1 MAIVLV
7 STSADTRF
15 LFYVTKRQKSILL
28 TAHHLLLLN
37 ISKTLEEY
45 QNYLKYKFVLDALLK
60 IYNEKDKY
68 KNGYEKQKKEIQK
81 LEKKLVKTNSLLWL
95 HIIES

>member
-1 MAIVLV
+1 MAIRKLAEPIENYAK
-7 STSADTRF
+7 TD
-15 LFYVTKRQKSILL
+15 
-28 TAHHLLLLN
+28 LN
-37 ISKTLEEY
+37 EIKENIVKLSKTLEEY

-81 LEKKLVKTNSLLWL
+81 LEKDITKT
-95 HIIES
+95 